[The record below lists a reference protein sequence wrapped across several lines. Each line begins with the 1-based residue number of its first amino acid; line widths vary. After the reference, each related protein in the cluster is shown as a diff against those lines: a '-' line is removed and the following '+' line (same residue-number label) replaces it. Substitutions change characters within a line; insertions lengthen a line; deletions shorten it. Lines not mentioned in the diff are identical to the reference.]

1 MIENHGGNALLP
13 RDVVM
18 CMKKLIAF
26 VLVAILVSSP
36 AFAGGQKNGTPPGH
50 SKHNGVPP
58 GLAKK
63 GGLPPGI
70 AKKFGTKPPAIAYI
84 AIDPRHVDQAWFLID
99 NQWKLKKN
107 FDDPLKLE
115 IGDALKLP
123 SIKPPIPLPKLPD
136 PLHIVSFQ

>member
-1 MIENHGGNALLP
+1 MKNLNGNALP
-13 RDVVM
+13 SHDVVM

-26 VLVAILVSSP
+26 VLFAILVSSP

-70 AKKFGTKPPAIAYI
+70 AKKFGAHPPTVAWI
-84 AIDPRHVDQAWFLID
+84 AIDPRHVDQAWFLIGGT
-99 NQWKLKKN
+99 WTLKKN

-136 PLHIVSFQ
+136 PLHVISFQ